1 MPDAADKRPLV
12 ISLCGTFLKP
22 EMQSIY
28 RQVTGLKRV
37 RNIVYTQSHENSE
50 MFPFEPVIT
59 LTKLVRPRLRGNFI
73 LRFWFKYIIKQWP
86 PPFPINKE
94 VKPFY
99 PYDLVELL
107 SRDQP
112 ALVHVYYG
120 HKAVHFLEM
129 LQAWGGPWVVSFHG
143 VDVSKFLGEKGYSE
157 KLKTV
162 FTEAKIVMARSE
174 SLLAKLESLGCPRE
188 KLRLN
193 RTPIPL
199 EHLTAITRTPP
210 NVDDASRFTSEVQ
223 DAKPEA
229 SPTFGQWRL
238 VQACRLIEKK
248 GILTVLKAL
257 SIVKQSHPN
266 FSYLICGE
274 GPLKQQIIDTAQQL
288 GLQDH
293 VELCGWLTQ
302 EQLIAEYQRA
312 HLFIHPSEKTQEEDQ
327 EGIPNS
333 MLEAMATGLPVVATL
348 HGGIPE
354 AVTNEHDG
362 MLVAERS
369 PEELAKAIMRMMTD
383 ALLFTRCSVNAA
395 GSVRANFGS
404 EAQIAAMEDAYFE
417 AMSFPQSNR

>member
-1 MPDAADKRPLV
+1 MPETADKRPLV

-37 RNIVYTQSHENSE
+37 RTMVYTQSHENAE
-50 MFPFEPVIT
+50 MFPFEPVVT
-59 LTKLVRPRLRGNFI
+59 MSKLVRPRLRGNFI

-94 VKPFY
+94 VKPY
-99 PYDLVELL
+99 YSYDLVELL
-107 SRDQP
+107 DRDKP

-143 VDVSKFLGEKGYSE
+143 VDVSKFLDEDGYAE

-162 FTEAKIVMARSE
+162 FAVAKIVMARSE
-174 SLLAKLESLGCPRE
+174 SLLAKLESLGCPRA

-193 RTPIPL
+193 RTPVPL
-199 EHLTAITRTPP
+199 EHLSLTVRATPA
-210 NVDDASRFTSEVQ
+210 DD
-223 DAKPEA
+223 
-229 SPTFGQWRL
+229 QWRF

-248 GILTVLKAL
+248 GIFTTLKAL
-257 SIVKQSHPN
+257 AIVKRTHPD
-266 FSYLICGE
+266 FQYLICGD
-274 GPLKQQIIDTAQQL
+274 GPMKDKIIETAQQL
-288 GLQDH
+288 GLQEN
-293 VELCGWLTQ
+293 VVLSGWLTQ
-302 EQLIAEYQRA
+302 DQLVAEYRRA
-312 HLFIHPSEKTQEEDQ
+312 HLFLHPSEKTREEDQ

-362 MLVAERS
+362 LLVPERS
-369 PEELAKAIMRMMTD
+369 PEELAHAITRIMSD
-383 ALLFTRCSVNAA
+383 ASMLSRLSANAA
-395 GSVRANFGS
+395 ASVRANFGS
-404 EAQIAAMEDAYFE
+404 EAQITAMEDAYFE
-417 AMSFPQSNR
+417 AM